1 MKSLKRLVLASVGI
15 AGLLLGAAGC
25 TMETLSSKASDISLT
40 AISLP
45 SATVRIATGS
55 SETLQLSFEPSDAS
69 DKSVTWSSSNPDAVS
84 VVPGDSGSAVV
95 TGNSSGKATILAKS
109 SDGNRQAYCTVYSA
123 PSVTVSYLDTDS
135 TKLLSPQ
142 SYIEGDTIDAEP
154 QPEKSGYVFSGWYA
168 SASSSDTARIAFPY
182 TVRNTNIFYAHW
194 VSAGTSVT
202 VTFDSQGGSSVSAET
217 AAAGNTVAGP
227 ASDPSY
233 TGYTFSGWF
242 TDSACSSG
250 CQVSFP
256 LTVTADMTLY
266 AKWTAVS
273 DTVSVSGISLSSTA
287 LSLTAGSAKT
297 LTVSVTPDNASNK
310 SVIWSSSDETTASV
324 SGGTVTGIKAGTA
337 VISATA
343 ADTSSGTLTASCTVT
358 VEAAAVSVTGITLSE
373 SSVTITGNGNTHTL
387 TASVTPASASD
398 TTVLWT
404 SGNTAVATVSD
415 GIITSVSEGT
425 AVITA
430 TTKDGNYTASCT
442 VTVGAEETITDKII
456 LHAYS
461 YCNVYVWNTTDS
473 TINKNHFA
481 MTQEGSTS
489 WYTKTIPVTS
499 MSLIFTTAVGAWTNQ
514 TADLSLSAAGEY
526 WYRNGTFTTYNP
538 EDTTSPVLVSFTAD
552 KSGTVTGDVVFT
564 ISATDNAEL
573 SKTVLTL
580 DSSTEI
586 TSVSMSGKSSS
597 KTYTW
602 DTSCVKNGTHTVT
615 AVIYDGSSLT
625 SSSETLTFTT
635 SNANRSPVAVISG
648 TKTAS
653 PGASKTYSG
662 ESSYDPNG
670 SIASYKWTASG
681 ATISGSATGPTV
693 SIVFPSIAGTATVSL
708 SVTDDEGAVSDTVS
722 QTVTVT
728 DRTEDFREETI
739 YFVITTRF
747 YDGYSG
753 NNRYC
758 WDGPAANKT
767 NNDPEWRGDFEGL
780 IDKLDYIKALG
791 FSAIWITPP
800 VENASGY
807 DYHGYHALNFSK
819 IDDRYATG
827 TYTALQSYQRL
838 IDACHAKGIKI
849 IQDIVL
855 NHTGNWGEE
864 NLFPMFAKGTDDGT
878 NCPAM
883 VESGTNTSVLETAAQ
898 SLGGSY
904 ADLTAAKQYS
914 ARINA
919 MKEDANDTSNI
930 YHHCKTLS
938 WNGVECQLGQIAG
951 DCVDLNTENPVV
963 DEYLINSYDKYIDMG
978 VDAFRIDTVKH
989 ISRLMFNT
997 YFNNAFKERGGDGFY
1012 TFGEVCARY
1021 RGEWNEGVPALS
1033 PSFYTWK
1040 DTATYATGTLASN
1053 SASVL
1058 TNFSDYAGS
1067 FSAPI
1072 SSSSANYLLINNT
1085 YRTPDYTYRSGL
1097 DVIDF
1102 PMHWAFNSVTD
1113 AFSTATSYDKDYCDP
1128 TWNVVYVD
1136 SHDYAPDCAPENE
1149 RFAGFW
1155 PDKLDLM
1162 FTFRGIPC
1170 IFYGSEIEF
1179 QKGKVIDAGTTAAL
1193 ADTGRA
1199 YYGANLEGT
1208 VTATDYGTYTA
1219 SGTVASTLGKP
1230 IAQHIIRLNKIRR
1243 LVPALQKGQYSTE
1256 GCSGTVAFKRR
1267 YTDSGTDSFA
1277 LVAINGQATF
1287 SDLPSGTYIEV
1298 ITGNKVTVGS
1308 GGSITTD
1315 SISAGN
1321 MRVYVLS
1328 GTAGCEVTGKIG
1340 TDGTYLY

>member
-538 EDTTSPVLVSFTAD
+538 EDTISPVLVSFTAD

-573 SKTVLTL
+573 SKAVLTL

-653 PGASKTYSG
+653 PGA
-662 ESSYDPNG
+662 
-670 SIASYKWTASG
+670 I
-681 ATISGSATGPTV
+681 
-693 SIVFPSIAGTATVSL
+693 
-708 SVTDDEGAVSDTVS
+708 
-722 QTVTVT
+722 
-728 DRTEDFREETI
+728 ED
-739 YFVITTRF
+739 V
-747 YDGYSG
+747 
-753 NNRYC
+753 
-758 WDGPAANKT
+758 
-767 NNDPEWRGDFEGL
+767 
-780 IDKLDYIKALG
+780 
-791 FSAIWITPP
+791 
-800 VENASGY
+800 
-807 DYHGYHALNFSK
+807 
-819 IDDRYATG
+819 
-827 TYTALQSYQRL
+827 QRR
-838 IDACHAKGIKI
+838 
-849 IQDIVL
+849 V
-855 NHTGNWGEE
+855 
-864 NLFPMFAKGTDDGT
+864 
-878 NCPAM
+878 
-883 VESGTNTSVLETAAQ
+883 
-898 SLGGSY
+898 
-904 ADLTAAKQYS
+904 
-914 ARINA
+914 
-919 MKEDANDTSNI
+919 
-930 YHHCKTLS
+930 
-938 WNGVECQLGQIAG
+938 
-951 DCVDLNTENPVV
+951 
-963 DEYLINSYDKYIDMG
+963 
-978 VDAFRIDTVKH
+978 
-989 ISRLMFNT
+989 
-997 YFNNAFKERGGDGFY
+997 
-1012 TFGEVCARY
+1012 
-1021 RGEWNEGVPALS
+1021 
-1033 PSFYTWK
+1033 
-1040 DTATYATGTLASN
+1040 
-1053 SASVL
+1053 
-1058 TNFSDYAGS
+1058 
-1067 FSAPI
+1067 
-1072 SSSSANYLLINNT
+1072 
-1085 YRTPDYTYRSGL
+1085 
-1097 DVIDF
+1097 
-1102 PMHWAFNSVTD
+1102 
-1113 AFSTATSYDKDYCDP
+1113 
-1128 TWNVVYVD
+1128 
-1136 SHDYAPDCAPENE
+1136 
-1149 RFAGFW
+1149 
-1155 PDKLDLM
+1155 
-1162 FTFRGIPC
+1162 
-1170 IFYGSEIEF
+1170 
-1179 QKGKVIDAGTTAAL
+1179 
-1193 ADTGRA
+1193 
-1199 YYGANLEGT
+1199 
-1208 VTATDYGTYTA
+1208 
-1219 SGTVASTLGKP
+1219 
-1230 IAQHIIRLNKIRR
+1230 IIR
-1243 LVPALQKGQYSTE
+1243 S
-1256 GCSGTVAFKRR
+1256 
-1267 YTDSGTDSFA
+1267 
-1277 LVAINGQATF
+1277 
-1287 SDLPSGTYIEV
+1287 
-1298 ITGNKVTVGS
+1298 
-1308 GGSITTD
+1308 
-1315 SISAGN
+1315 
-1321 MRVYVLS
+1321 
-1328 GTAGCEVTGKIG
+1328 
-1340 TDGTYLY
+1340 